1 MNKSKLADKV
11 IGKEK
16 KKIKKKAKRSLHRTL
31 ACVFGLIG
39 AFGLGYLFGMHHKL
53 IVAVVKKE
61 ELPEAP
67 KGKCPFA

>member
-11 IGKEK
+11 IDREK
-16 KKIKKKAKRSLHRTL
+16 KKIKKKAKRTLHRAL
-31 ACVFGLIG
+31 ARIFGIIG
-39 AFGLGYLFGMHHKL
+39 LFVMGYLFGMHHRL
-53 IVAVVKKE
+53 IVAMIKKE